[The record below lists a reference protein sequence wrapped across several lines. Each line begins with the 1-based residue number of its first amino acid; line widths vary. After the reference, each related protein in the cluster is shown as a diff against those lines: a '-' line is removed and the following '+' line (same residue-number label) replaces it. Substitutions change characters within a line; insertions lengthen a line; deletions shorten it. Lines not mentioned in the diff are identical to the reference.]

1 MWVKR
6 EGERGRGGDMP
17 LRGVAVCEKIR
28 SWHSASAHHGINSAR
43 GCGSPMSTEP
53 HATFPPERV
62 SHEYRK
68 EWEGTEENEAK
79 LQARTVPP
87 KHFFTHWGGNNV
99 ARSCY
104 TSCTTFCIPVQGAN
118 DPRVWS
124 VWERKKKELF
134 RELLLTVL
142 LSGEQWP
149 SKDPFPE
156 FNFFDETL
164 ENSRGKIKRFP
175 K

>member
-104 TSCTTFCIPVQGAN
+104 TSCTTFCIIPFRVQTILGC
-118 DPRVWS
+118 DLF
-124 VWERKKKELF
+124 EREKRK
-134 RELLLTVL
+134 
-142 LSGEQWP
+142 
-149 SKDPFPE
+149 
-156 FNFFDETL
+156 NCL
-164 ENSRGKIKRFP
+164 ENCYWRYYYPGNNGQAKIHFQSLTFSTKRWKTRGER
-175 K
+175 